1 VGLSKAN
8 SRCPPGEESPSAKGR
23 FGGVRQQ
30 ERGKSE
36 TIKKMN
42 IQILEIRFMKG
53 EKAVRGFADVRM
65 DDITIKD
72 FRIYHQNGKPTVRN
86 PFSTYKDTD
95 GSLKFRETISLPP
108 NVKAEIDALIVTE
121 YFRRLKEQ
129 NNGRESG

>member
-1 VGLSKAN
+1 VGFSEEN
-8 SRCPPGEESPSAKGR
+8 PFCQVGEESSSEKR
-23 FGGVRQQ
+23 RLGGVRQQ

-42 IQILEIRFMKG
+42 IQIIEVRFMKG